1 MSYPRITVPGMVTI
15 DDVRRVA
22 RDLPRSEEHLIRD
35 RVKFRVG
42 HIVYVAFSRDETEMG
57 FGYPKEE
64 RDALIAADPETFH
77 LPRPS
82 DLRYHWVEAWL
93 ERLDRERMTEL
104 VVDAWSMTVPKKVW
118 TAYREPLDSS

>member
-1 MSYPRITVPGMVTI
+1 MVTI

-22 RDLPRSEEHLIRD
+22 RDLPRSQEHLIRD

-42 HIVYVAFSRDETEMG
+42 QIVYVAFSRDETEMG

-64 RDALIAADPETFH
+64 RDALIASDPETFH

-82 DLRYHWVEAWL
+82 DLRFRWVEAWL
-93 ERLDRERMTEL
+93 ERLTVERMTEL
-104 VVDAWSMTVPKKVW
+104 VIDAWAMTVPKKVW
-118 TAYREPLDSS
+118 TAYMETHRPG